1 MGLCENEYR
10 YQVYVE
16 RIVKQSIACEI
27 LLIAVANCCKGVPS
41 LIANQMHLYT
51 LYKYLQKKFFDER
64 TYIIIARG
72 YETYATA
79 VIFIVMDNNYA
90 LYR

>member
-27 LLIAVANCCKGVPS
+27 LLIAVANYCKDVPS
-41 LIANQMHLYT
+41 LIVHQMHLYT
-51 LYKYLQKKFFDER
+51 LYKYLQKKCFDER

-79 VIFIVMDNNYA
+79 VIFIVIDNNYA